1 MREEL
6 RGRIRRNYIELI
18 QSSSLYEATDEF
30 LSNGD
35 ITTADAETVELERTT
50 QTKNKALLQ
59 ILQMKPDGLYE
70 KILRLLFREG
80 HRELVEKLTKDLYDT
95 TDLQQESMFTT
106 IFSSP
111 EPSGSQGE
119 LIVYPCSVV
128 RPSVVRR
135 PPFSKIF
142 FSETAWPIK
151 AKFYMKHLWEGG
163 TNVYINNPGH
173 MTKMAAMPI
182 YGKNPSKIFF
192 SRTTGPIS
200 TKLGMKHR

>member
-1 MREEL
+1 MCAAQRL
-6 RGRIRRNYIELI
+6 TPSTLNKNVIGHAQIDRL
-18 QSSSLYEATDEF
+18 EAISF
-30 LSNGD
+30 LFFRWL
-35 ITTADAETVELERTT
+35 TA
-50 QTKNKALLQ
+50 
-59 ILQMKPDGLYE
+59 
-70 KILRLLFREG
+70 
-80 HRELVEKLTKDLYDT
+80 
-95 TDLQQESMFTT
+95 

-128 RPSVVRR
+128 RPSSVRHPSVRR
-135 PPFSKIF
+135 PQFSKIF
-142 FSETAWPIK
+142 YSETAWPIK

-163 TNVYINNPGH
+163 TNVYIDNPGH

-192 SRTTGPIS
+192 SGTTGPIS

>member
-1 MREEL
+1 MFIGICSRSQVSVYRTIGPLVNVISFTAEMFDL
-6 RGRIRRNYIELI
+6 FRGR
-18 QSSSLYEATDEF
+18 A
-30 LSNGD
+30 
-35 ITTADAETVELERTT
+35 
-50 QTKNKALLQ
+50 
-59 ILQMKPDGLYE
+59 IL
-70 KILRLLFREG
+70 
-80 HRELVEKLTKDLYDT
+80 
-95 TDLQQESMFTT
+95 
-106 IFSSP
+106 FSSP

-135 PPFSKIF
+135 PSSVRRPHFSKIF

-192 SRTTGPIS
+192 SGTTGPIS